1 MKNQIIIATF
11 FFTFNC
17 FAGMNTEDALI
28 SEQPTSHPVIVVHGG
43 AGWSHG
49 TSDEKQHAIKSGL
62 KKALDTGFS
71 ILQSGGSSLDAVEAA
86 IVILEDNPVFNAGR
100 GSVYTAEEKQ
110 EMDASIMSGNDQ
122 DAGAV
127 ASVSRVKNPIKLARY
142 IMEHTE
148 HVMMAG
154 SGAEKVA
161 EQGGLELV
169 DPSYFY
175 SEDRLKS
182 VKKQKDK
189 KNSTVG
195 ALAMD
200 KLGNIAAG
208 TSTGGRSN
216 KLPGRIGDSP
226 IIGAGTWAQNNV
238 CGVSGTGHGEY
249 FIRYNVARE
258 ICARMEY
265 LNLSVGEASAQVI
278 GQLTAIGIEGG
289 VIVLD
294 KNGNISMEFNTD
306 GMARAYRNSKGDE
319 MIAIY
324 Q

>member
-17 FAGMNTEDALI
+17 FAGMNTEEALI

-100 GSVYTAEEKQ
+100 GSVYTAEKKQ

-182 VKKQKDK
+182 VKKQKAK

-195 ALAMD
+195 ALAID

-324 Q
+324 K

>member
-1 MKNQIIIATF
+1 
-11 FFTFNC
+11 
-17 FAGMNTEDALI
+17 MNTEEALI

-182 VKKQKDK
+182 VKKQKAK

-195 ALAMD
+195 ALAID

-306 GMARAYRNSKGDE
+306 GMARAFRNSKGDE

-324 Q
+324 K

>member
-110 EMDASIMSGNDQ
+110 EMDASIMSGHDQ

-182 VKKQKDK
+182 VKKQQAK

-324 Q
+324 K

>member
-17 FAGMNTEDALI
+17 FAGMNTEEALI

-324 Q
+324 K

>member
-1 MKNQIIIATF
+1 
-11 FFTFNC
+11 
-17 FAGMNTEDALI
+17 MNTEDALI

-182 VKKQKDK
+182 VKTQKAK

-195 ALAMD
+195 ALALD

-324 Q
+324 K

>member
-1 MKNQIIIATF
+1 
-11 FFTFNC
+11 
-17 FAGMNTEDALI
+17 
-28 SEQPTSHPVIVVHGG
+28 
-43 AGWSHG
+43 
-49 TSDEKQHAIKSGL
+49 
-62 KKALDTGFS
+62 
-71 ILQSGGSSLDAVEAA
+71 
-86 IVILEDNPVFNAGR
+86 
-100 GSVYTAEEKQ
+100 
-110 EMDASIMSGNDQ
+110 
-122 DAGAV
+122 
-127 ASVSRVKNPIKLARY
+127 
-142 IMEHTE
+142 MEHTE

-182 VKKQKDK
+182 VKKQKVK

-324 Q
+324 K

>member
-265 LNLSVGEASAQVI
+265 LNLSVGEASAQII

>member
-17 FAGMNTEDALI
+17 FAGMNTEEALI

-182 VKKQKDK
+182 VKKQKAK

-324 Q
+324 K

>member
-28 SEQPTSHPVIVVHGG
+28 SEQPTSHPVLVVHGG

-110 EMDASIMSGNDQ
+110 EMDASIMSGIDQ

-154 SGAEKVA
+154 PGAEKIA
-161 EQGGLELV
+161 EQGRLELV

-175 SEDRLKS
+175 SEDKLKR
-182 VKKQKDK
+182 VRKQQAK

-195 ALAMD
+195 ALAID

-226 IIGAGTWAQNNV
+226 IIGAGTWAQINV

-306 GMARAYRNSKGDE
+306 GMARAFRNSKGDE

-324 Q
+324 K